1 MLANSIVSPAA
12 ASLALV
18 PPALLRA
25 AGILIFLLCA
35 AVLTLHVLIV
45 SDSSRR
51 AGFTARRRA
60 VATFLAAG
68 LLALWLATAITIAD
82 GAHFPLD
89 PDTSRFRLTLIAL
102 LTPVVIGLAAIF
114 TSRTLGA
121 INAATP
127 PQWLIWAQGYR
138 LAGAMFLFPYLAYGV
153 LPGGFAW
160 PAAVG
165 DMGTAALGIVVGFAV
180 ARNAPNARR
189 WAALWNV
196 AGIADL
202 VVAPAMA
209 LVTGA
214 DVATIYPLALV
225 PLFVGPPLG
234 VLVHVLS
241 LRNLRVSGEARRAPR
256 AVDALALARQA

>member
-1 MLANSIVSPAA
+1 
-12 ASLALV
+12 
-18 PPALLRA
+18 
-25 AGILIFLLCA
+25 
-35 AVLTLHVLIV
+35 
-45 SDSSRR
+45 
-51 AGFTARRRA
+51 
-60 VATFLAAG
+60 
-68 LLALWLATAITIAD
+68 
-82 GAHFPLD
+82 
-89 PDTSRFRLTLIAL
+89 
-102 LTPVVIGLAAIF
+102 VVIGLAAIF

-138 LAGAMFLFPYLAYGV
+138 LAGVMFLFPYLAYGV

-160 PAAVG
+160 PAALG
-165 DMGTAALGIVVGFAV
+165 DMATAALGIVVGLAV

-189 WAALWNV
+189 WAAIWNV

-202 VVAPAMA
+202 VVAPTMA

-234 VLVHVLS
+234 ILVHVLS
-241 LRNLRVSGEARRAPR
+241 LRNLRVSRERLRAPR
-256 AVDALALARQA
+256 AGDELALARHA